1 MAYNDTD
8 KAWTD
13 AELQALFADIDIEIP
28 PHPLDT
34 LTETLGLR
42 EVTTEELA
50 DVLGVTDRRIAQL
63 WKEDII
69 PHPRR
74 EGKRYYFPLLHSV
87 AGYISFLRQ
96 C

>member
-1 MAYNDTD
+1 MAYDD
-8 KAWTD
+8 IELEGLED
-13 AELQALFADIDIEIP
+13 LQALFADIDIVIP
-28 PHPLDT
+28 PDPMDT
-34 LTETLGLR
+34 LTEALGLR

-87 AGYISFLRQ
+87 QGYIRFLKH